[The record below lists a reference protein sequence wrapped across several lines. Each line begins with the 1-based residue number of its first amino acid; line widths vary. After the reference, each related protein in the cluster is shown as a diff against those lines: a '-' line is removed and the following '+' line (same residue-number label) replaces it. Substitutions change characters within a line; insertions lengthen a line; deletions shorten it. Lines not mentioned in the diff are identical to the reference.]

1 MRGSQSTGSSHTRA
15 QTCRLGHRQAF
26 VPAVLWLPLLLL
38 SASDV
43 WASYSSPLTSTP
55 VGSPTAPPSSYE
67 GGLVTNPNPMDSS
80 SNSVITGNVRGGKHF
95 RGPIP
100 YDAPTSFQA
109 PLGSTRLDSFLRY
122 SAVPDEL
129 GGYAP
134 GYDTFYS
141 PTGTASKIRP
151 GQGGVFAPT
160 SPRVAGGISQWRPDQ
175 PADVVDLGDTRQSR
189 VSVGETASTAGGSLD
204 TWRRFG
210 NWPLSRSP
218 EQMRQVISD
227 ELGRQ
232 FTDDLASQQ
241 NNQPITPEEYRL
253 QMEQFRQQLE
263 KVKADASKLE
273 QSLRVGDALPKDASQ
288 QAPSDP
294 AEAARLRTTIE
305 GLTTP
310 LPQAGIERRSG
321 SDLLLKPAPLAPDIS
336 ALTGQAQAPGAAD
349 IASIIAPRGLA
360 PVPGA
365 KGIATSESRLPVSSS
380 QSNAGGL
387 VPDAATRT
395 ERVAELFLPR
405 GQGGAGQTQAGSAG
419 DLPALQRIKET
430 AGAMEKPSGSSIY
443 KPMNAMSEARSAPD
457 RVAALMESLPATSN
471 EMDSQ
476 GSVDANTPGTG
487 ELKPSEQLAGDQ
499 VRQRRETLTSSSMER
514 FDRYLKAAEMYLQ
527 QGRYYR
533 AVESFSLAS
542 LYSPN
547 DRRVYLGRSHALF
560 AAGEYVSSA
569 TFLAKAIELDP
580 NQTLAKLDLVNATG
594 GPDLFLRRIT
604 DLEQCARTTGT
615 PDLQFL
621 LAYTYYQMDRP
632 EEAKTAIE
640 AAEKGLPHLSA
651 VSLLRAAI
659 GK

>member
-1 MRGSQSTGSSHTRA
+1 M
-15 QTCRLGHRQAF
+15 
-26 VPAVLWLPLLLL
+26 LWLPLLLL
-38 SASDV
+38 SANDV
-43 WASYSSPLTSTP
+43 WASYGSPLA
-55 VGSPTAPPSSYE
+55 GSPTVPPSSYE
-67 GGLVTNPNPMDSS
+67 GGLVTNPNPMNNS

-100 YDAPTSFQA
+100 YDASTSFQA

-141 PTGTASKIRP
+141 PTGTASKFRP

-175 PADVVDLGDTRQSR
+175 PSDVVDLGDIRQSR
-189 VSVGETASTAGGSLD
+189 VSVGETSSTADGSLD
-204 TWRRFG
+204 SWRRFG

-241 NNQPITPEEYRL
+241 NSQPITSEEYRL

-263 KVKADASKLE
+263 KVKADASRLE
-273 QSLRVGDALPKDASQ
+273 HSLITGDTLPKDASQ
-288 QAPSDP
+288 QVLSDP
-294 AEAARLRTTIE
+294 AEATRLRATVE

-310 LPQAGIERRSG
+310 LSQAGIERRG
-321 SDLLLKPAPLAPDIS
+321 DSDLLPKSAPLTPDIS
-336 ALTGQAQAPGAAD
+336 VLTRPPQASDAAD
-349 IASIIAPRGLA
+349 IASIIAPRRLA
-360 PVPGA
+360 PAPGA
-365 KGIATSESRLPVSSS
+365 KGSTASESRLPVTSPQSS
-380 QSNAGGL
+380 AGGL
-387 VPDAATRT
+387 VPDAAART
-395 ERVAELFLPR
+395 DRIGELFLAR
-405 GQGGAGQTQAGSAG
+405 GQGTGQTQLGSAG

-430 AGAMEKPSGSSIY
+430 AGALERPSRSSIY
-443 KPMNAMSEARSAPD
+443 TPVNATDGAASAPD
-457 RVAALMESLPATSN
+457 GVDGLTEFLPPTSGES
-471 EMDSQ
+471 DSL
-476 GSVDANTPGTG
+476 GTVDANKPATG
-487 ELKPSEQLAGDQ
+487 ELRPSEGLVGDQ
-499 VRQRRETLTSSSMER
+499 IRQTHQTLTSSSQER
-514 FDRYLKAAEMYLQ
+514 FDRYLKAAEMYMQ
-527 QGRYYR
+527 QGKFYR

-542 LYSPN
+542 LYNPN
-547 DRRVYLGRSHALF
+547 DRRVYVGRSHALF

-594 GPDLFLRRIT
+594 GPDLFLHRIT
-604 DLEQCARTTGT
+604 DLEQCAKTGAT
-615 PDLQFL
+615 PDLQLL
-621 LAYTYYQMDRP
+621 LAYIYHQMDRP

-651 VSLLRAAI
+651 LDLLRAAI
-659 GK
+659 VK